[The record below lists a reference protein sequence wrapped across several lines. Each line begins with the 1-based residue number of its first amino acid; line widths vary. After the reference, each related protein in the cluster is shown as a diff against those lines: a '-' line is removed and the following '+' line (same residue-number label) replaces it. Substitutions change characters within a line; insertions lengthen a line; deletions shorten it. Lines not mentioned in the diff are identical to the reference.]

1 MYKGGRL
8 AMIKSVISAALFG
21 LLATDITRWAL
32 EAFDKKQQSFFWRG
46 RDDANGGSG
55 MVA

>member
-32 EAFDKKQQSFFWRG
+32 EAFDKMQQSFYWHG